1 MQILHYI
8 IGQYL
13 ISGVIRYFSHYLFF
27 MLCEFLMKYF
37 IFQRPNS
44 QFSVSFVQVVPE
56 GRNKTLDISIV
67 YLNATAYNKNLIPKL
82 RELGS
87 LFSLYI

>member
-1 MQILHYI
+1 
-8 IGQYL
+8 
-13 ISGVIRYFSHYLFF
+13 
-27 MLCEFLMKYF
+27 MLCELSIKYF
-37 IFQRPNS
+37 ILQRPHS

-67 YLNATAYNKNLIPKL
+67 YLNAAAYSKNLIPKL